1 MHPTTVIP
9 GLITPDITDGMILGT
24 GIGDPPGV
32 HHGHGDRPGHGDH
45 HGVGTGGL
53 HGHGDHHGA
62 GDRLGV
68 GADART
74 MQIIVPVEDYLIVP
88 VGIGLPTHDLAE
100 TEVMPLPA
108 APVETEFPHM
118 GIPTTAHL
126 EVAPPTITAH
136 IAAQQL
142 VVTA

>member
-1 MHPTTVIP
+1 MVIP
-9 GLITPDITDGMILGT
+9 GLIMPDITDGMILGT

-32 HHGHGDRPGHGDH
+32 HHGHGDLPGA
-45 HGVGTGGL
+45 GT
-53 HGHGDHHGA
+53 

-68 GADART
+68 GTGVPPGHGVLHGAGDHLGVGADAHT
-74 MQIIVPVEDYLIVP
+74 MQIIVPVEGCLIVP
-88 VGIGLPTHDLAE
+88 VETGLPTHDQAE

-108 APVETEFPHM
+108 APVETGFPHM